1 MVWNCHKKLKVSGR
15 RFLRY
20 LKSFICSL
28 YMEPRL
34 YPKSLRKYTEA
45 DIGITRTTTS
55 KAFES
60 GMETVYFSTTTL
72 SRHLTNYVR

>member
-1 MVWNCHKKLKVSGR
+1 
-15 RFLRY
+15 
-20 LKSFICSL
+20 
-28 YMEPRL
+28 MEPRL
-34 YPKSLRKYTEA
+34 YPKILRKYTEA